1 MWMIWNYFC
10 NLQAVATDLE
20 LSVSGGDLII
30 FYVRQGKITVRRWR
44 DCAIIINFATEPINI
59 KSINLKPTN
68 YPKSIIAQ

>member
-1 MWMIWNYFC
+1 MIWNYFC
-10 NLQAVATDLE
+10 NLQAVATDFDNI
-20 LSVSGGDLII
+20 GGLLIY